1 MRMRKI
7 YNVWL
12 TYAFMDW
19 RNKGSNIEI
28 TGLVNYLLLIQIQYL
43 INSPVILKPRL
54 RTSKLSG
61 FLIKNDRLVTYCYSV
76 SKLYL

>member
-1 MRMRKI
+1 MRKI
-7 YNVWL
+7 YDVWL

-43 INSPVILKPRL
+43 INSPVILKSNVIEKYEIHKFYSIIFYEN
-54 RTSKLSG
+54 TFFG
-61 FLIKNDRLVTYCYSV
+61 EKNKFT
-76 SKLYL
+76 